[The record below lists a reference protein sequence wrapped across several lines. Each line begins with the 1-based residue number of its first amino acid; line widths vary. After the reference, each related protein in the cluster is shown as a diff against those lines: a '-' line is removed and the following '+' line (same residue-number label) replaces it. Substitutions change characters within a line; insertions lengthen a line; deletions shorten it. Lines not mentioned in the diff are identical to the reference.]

1 MDSVVLD
8 TNVLLDFLMETR
20 PGHTDTVLLF
30 DQLGAGGVATYVVA
44 TSLKDLYY
52 ITGRLQ
58 GKEAAHRSV
67 ESLLATMGIL
77 PVDEHCCRW
86 AFACDEPD
94 FEDGIIRAA
103 AEIAR
108 VDYIISRDA
117 SAFVGSL
124 VPRLSPAEALRE
136 LNLRP

>member
-8 TNVLLDFLMETR
+8 TNVLIDFLSTAR
-20 PGHTDTVLLF
+20 PENNIAVSTIRELRTANANVY
-30 DQLGAGGVATYVVA
+30 AVAN
-44 TSLKDLYY
+44 SLEDIYY
-52 ITGRLQ
+52 ILGRTD
-58 GKEAAHRSV
+58 GEPVARTAV
-67 ESLLATMGIL
+67 TTLLAVFGIL
-77 PVDEHCCRW
+77 PVDENCCHH
-86 AFACDEPD
+86 ALMCGEPD

-136 LNLRP
+136 LRP